1 MKYLACHSV
10 YDIVDNLKFIIAQDN
25 RTRESP
31 FWEIGGYMDMY
42 PEFMVESL
50 EEGLELV
57 RTRYLPWDP
66 SEFLHR
72 ENTMPKNQR

>member
-1 MKYLACHSV
+1 
-10 YDIVDNLKFIIAQDN
+10 
-25 RTRESP
+25 
-31 FWEIGGYMDMY
+31 MDMY